1 MKRIKIPRLFNGK
14 KLSAA
19 TARRASAA
27 SAGMDFEGIPEPNMK
42 LSRALLIVLL
52 LHVVAVSGI
61 IAFNAIKT
69 RERAF
74 VPPSSTETESKV
86 ADSARTS
93 SHASID
99 KTHVAETQEENDR
112 QHEAKPSRPLP
123 NDEQAKKPSSSGKSY
138 IVKKGDNP
146 VGIAKK
152 LKVSYSDLLALNH
165 IDDPRKLKI
174 GQKLLIPEAAKPKI
188 TSVKPADKKKKQKE
202 VSSEKSDAKTHRT
215 PKALPAK
222 STDRRASFRTN
233 LLSALRAAASRTDAG
248 VAHISWCRF
257 HTLTPHAS

>member
-1 MKRIKIPRLFNGK
+1 MKRIKIPRLFNAK

-27 SAGMDFEGIPEPNMK
+27 SAGMDFDGIPEPNMK

-74 VPPSSTETESKV
+74 VPPTSNETENKP
-86 ADSARTS
+86 
-93 SHASID
+93 
-99 KTHVAETQEENDR
+99 AETTQTANHAGSDKPRTAAAQKENDR
-112 QHEAKPSRPLP
+112 PHEPKPSQSPEKNERV
-123 NDEQAKKPSSSGKSY
+123 KTPSSSGKTY

-146 VGIAKK
+146 AGIAKK
-152 LKVSYSDLLALNH
+152 LKVSYSDLIAINH

-174 GQKLLIPEAAKPKI
+174 GQKLLLPEATKPKT
-188 TSVKPADKKKKQKE
+188 TSAKATDKNKKQNE
-202 VSSEKSDAKTHRT
+202 VSSEKTDAKTHRT

-222 STDRRASFRTN
+222 STDTRASFRASFW
-233 LLSALRAAASRTDAG
+233 SAHVSSRRLHA
-248 VAHISWCRF
+248 VI
-257 HTLTPHAS
+257 PHAS